1 MVRLYKKYMP
11 ETDVSTAASSAAES
25 DLHKENTSKRK
36 HLETNL
42 QYVTVTLEKN
52 AQFHTQQNNKI
63 MKENVTLIQEIN
75 SLKKEKHKLILQ
87 IRELRVPEP
96 QKQGTSHQ
104 FESEE
109 IQQLRYENEQL

>member
-1 MVRLYKKYMP
+1 
-11 ETDVSTAASSAAES
+11 
-25 DLHKENTSKRK
+25 
-36 HLETNL
+36 
-42 QYVTVTLEKN
+42 VTLEKN

-96 QKQGTSHQ
+96 QKQGTGQ
-104 FESEE
+104 
-109 IQQLRYENEQL
+109 

>member
-1 MVRLYKKYMP
+1 MLGQITNYKKLKSGVVRLYKKYMP
-11 ETDVSTAASSAAES
+11 ESDVSTATSSAAES
-25 DLHKENTSKRK
+25 DMHKENTSKRK

-96 QKQGTSHQ
+96 
-104 FESEE
+104 
-109 IQQLRYENEQL
+109 